1 MKKRFN
7 TIFLYGLSLLCG
19 LLTCVPLFA
28 QEGDP
33 FAPATSGF
41 LKFFSA
47 LLALAKTLMVIGG
60 LFSLGTMCVRI
71 VKGEKEGAKHMLV
84 WVLGL
89 SVGFIFLLVLSIV
102 VERAAKI

>member
-1 MKKRFN
+1 
-7 TIFLYGLSLLCG
+7 
-19 LLTCVPLFA
+19 
-28 QEGDP
+28 
-33 FAPATSGF
+33 
-41 LKFFSA
+41 
-47 LLALAKTLMVIGG
+47 MVIGG

-102 VERAAKI
+102 VERAAKF